1 MSKTIA
7 EDVAM
12 KHYSKILFVVLIFTV
27 ALASCSSAEQATP
40 APENSGNENFSAVI
54 SATGVVVPEQWAAL
68 SARNQG
74 VVDEVLVKE
83 GQQVKKG
90 QTLIRLGNNESAQ
103 AEVARAQENLIAAER
118 AFGSAQANALKDLDE
133 AYEAVRKA
141 QYDFDNFDIPS
152 DLRGMST
159 TEALNFT
166 STKLEEARKNFE
178 PYKYLEE
185 RLEWEMRNDDP
196 ENPKVYKDTAKIYKK
211 RLDDA
216 WADFNRAIRWVK
228 LEADLQQAKSELDNA
243 LKEFNAVSDNSQD
256 TSLARAQYLAAQANL
271 SAAQAALA
279 DMELTAPFDGV
290 VCNLEARVGEWVT
303 PGIPILQLGDLDN
316 LRVETTDLSEIDAA
330 RVHPED
336 VVLVTFDALPDV
348 VVNGTV
354 LSVANKSAEGS
365 GVNYTVV
372 VALNSIPAGL
382 RWGMTAFADIEVIP

>member
-1 MSKTIA
+1 
-7 EDVAM
+7 M
-12 KHYSKILFVVLIFTV
+12 KHYPKILVVILIF
-27 ALASCSSAEQATP
+27 ALTLAGCSSAEQVTP
-40 APENSGNENFSAVI
+40 TPENGEIQDFGAVI

-68 SARNQG
+68 SARSQG
-74 VVDEVLVKE
+74 VIAEVLVKE

-90 QTLIRLGNNESAQ
+90 QLLVRLSNSESAR
-103 AEVARAQENLIAAER
+103 AEVARAQENLISAER
-118 AFGSAQANALKDLDE
+118 AFSSSQANALKDLDD

-152 DLRGMST
+152 DLRGMSI

-166 STKLEEARKNFE
+166 SIKLEEARTNFE

-216 WADFNRAIRWVK
+216 WADFNRAIRWAK

-279 DMELTAPFDGV
+279 NMELTAPFDGV
-290 VCNLEARVGEWVT
+290 VCNLDTRVGEWVT

-330 RVHPED
+330 RVHPQD

-354 LSVANKSAEGS
+354 LWVANKSAEGS

-372 VALNSIPAGL
+372 VALDAIPAGL
-382 RWGMTAFADIEVIP
+382 RWGMTAFADIEVSP

>member
-1 MSKTIA
+1 
-7 EDVAM
+7 M
-12 KHYSKILFVVLIFTV
+12 KQTPKILVVILIF
-27 ALASCSSAEQATP
+27 ALTLTGCNSAKQATP
-40 APENSGNENFSAVI
+40 TPENGETQDFGAVI
-54 SATGVVVPEQWAAL
+54 SATGVIVPEQWAAL
-68 SARNQG
+68 SARSQG
-74 VVDEVLVKE
+74 VVEDVLVKE

-90 QTLIRLGNNESAQ
+90 QTLIRLGNSELAQ
-103 AEVARAQENLIAAER
+103 AEVARAKETLIAAER
-118 AFGSAQANALKDLDE
+118 AFSSSQANALKDLDD

-141 QYDFDNFDIPS
+141 QYDLDNFDIPS

-159 TEALNFT
+159 TEALDFT

-216 WADFNRAIRWVK
+216 WADFNRAIRWTK

-271 SAAQAALA
+271 SAAQAVLA

-365 GVNYTVV
+365 GVNYTTVV
-372 VALNSIPAGL
+372 VLDSIPAGL
-382 RWGMTAFADIEVIP
+382 RWGMTAFIDIEVSP